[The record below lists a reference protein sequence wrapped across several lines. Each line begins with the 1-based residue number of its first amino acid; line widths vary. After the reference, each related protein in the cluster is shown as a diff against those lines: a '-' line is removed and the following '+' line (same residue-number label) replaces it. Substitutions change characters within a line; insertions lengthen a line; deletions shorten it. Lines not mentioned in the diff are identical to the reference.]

1 MKGEVCQPLTAE
13 EGFFSFFKYIFYK
26 IIKTMKYNPELL
38 YSQILGSPYQSSIIS
53 RRHMDKKEVL
63 GLCYSFPMFSVVVN
77 AW

>member
-1 MKGEVCQPLTAE
+1 
-13 EGFFSFFKYIFYK
+13 
-26 IIKTMKYNPELL
+26 MKYNPELL